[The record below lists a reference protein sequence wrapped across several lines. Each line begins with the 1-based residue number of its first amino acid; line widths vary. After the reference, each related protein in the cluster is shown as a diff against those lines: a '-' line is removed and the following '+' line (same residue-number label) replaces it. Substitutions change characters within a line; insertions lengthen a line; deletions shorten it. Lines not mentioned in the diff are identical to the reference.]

1 MTSPFCACTS
11 RLSGHLRH
19 LLPLVGAG
27 VFIVTLLL
35 TFSASTLPL
44 TSTIQQQLKCRR
56 ISHCCVLLGASS
68 PPIRSS
74 ARTDNGR
81 IADGQRFLQDT
92 PLMRTQ
98 IRSPFLNTTHD
109 FLEDPWLSHRLFQL
123 LRNRLLKPPLLMKVC
138 VCDFPPSRYY
148 TLDLMCEGC
157 PRSGRKY

>member
-1 MTSPFCACTS
+1 MY
-11 RLSGHLRH
+11 
-19 LLPLVGAG
+19 
-27 VFIVTLLL
+27 L
-35 TFSASTLPL
+35 TFERPSPPSSASCWGRCVYCDLPAD
-44 TSTIQQQLKCRR
+44 IFR
-56 ISHCCVLLGASS
+56 IDASADFHHPTTTQMQKNLALLCSAGSFF

-157 PRSGRKY
+157 PWSGRKY